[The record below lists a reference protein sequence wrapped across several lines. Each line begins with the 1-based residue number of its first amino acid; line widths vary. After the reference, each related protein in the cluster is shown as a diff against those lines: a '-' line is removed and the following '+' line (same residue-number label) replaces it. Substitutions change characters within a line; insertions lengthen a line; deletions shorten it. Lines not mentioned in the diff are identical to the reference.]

1 MLPGNET
8 ALLSLPTTT
17 LSLVGTRDT
26 HSSLHSFENISLI
39 LKGAVIRRTGL
50 VLLSPS
56 HLNKVGPHS
65 QRGHKTSGPALRS
78 PVHKPLPAQLQP
90 HLPRPR
96 TGAPD
101 PPQMYEQGKTR
112 NRLAQLP
119 LQRAP
124 APGIRR
130 FSLGSSHSPQ
140 NTELGRGGSSA
151 GSLGAAE
158 PPGLG
163 APLCTR
169 GAALAEPGSQRAG
182 PRSEHPQGAARH
194 PGQSHGEGAGF
205 SLMLCMFL

>member
-17 LSLVGTRDT
+17 LLLVGTRDT

-65 QRGHKTSGPALRS
+65 RRGHKTSGPALRS

-90 HLPRPR
+90 HLPRSR

-112 NRLAQLP
+112 NLLAQLS

-130 FSLGSSHSPQ
+130 SSLGSSRR
-140 NTELGRGGSSA
+140 TLGSA
-151 GSLGAAE
+151 VGAAGPGPWE
-158 PPGLG
+158 QPNPPGWG
-163 APLCTR
+163 HRCAP
-169 GAALAEPGSQRAG
+169 GGPPWQSPGPSV
-182 PRSEHPQGAARH
+182 
-194 PGQSHGEGAGF
+194 PGQGRSIPREQHVTQGRVTGKAQV
-205 SLMLCMFL
+205 SP